1 MSTKLAG
8 DDTFFLPFNVG
19 TPGGGAGNPTT
30 PGKYDTHYLWEE
42 VFAPENW
49 LRLLGRFVHLE
60 SRDVEDPLGRKSRRE
75 TMIFP
80 RYHQW
85 DVVNKLVNAA
95 AQEGPGGR
103 YLVQHSAGSGKSNSI
118 AWTAHQLA
126 SLYDG
131 AGEKL
136 FRSVIVITDRTVLD
150 SQLQETIYQFDHKE
164 GVVARISREEGEGS
178 KSAQLTD
185 ALEDGTPIIIV
196 TLQTFPF
203 VLEAVQ
209 ERTTLKGKSFAVIAD
224 EAHSSQSG
232 RGAVKLRQVLL
243 AEADEDLS
251 GEDLLNRL
259 LEARKQA
266 GTLSYFAF
274 TATPKSKTLELFGR
288 RPDPAAPPSA
298 ENKPVVFHDY
308 TMRQAIEEGF
318 ILDVLKNYTTYELA
332 YQLGQKD
339 SLKDS
344 EVPGRKASKELAKWL
359 RIHPYN
365 ISQKVAV
372 IVEHFRATVTPL
384 LSGQAKAMVVTGGR
398 KDAVRYKLAIDAY
411 VRDNA
416 YDDVRALVAFS
427 GDVTDAAGELGGL
440 DLSLARGLGKEA
452 ATDAGPTFTFSERT
466 MNPAARGD
474 LRSVFDG
481 DAYNVMIAANK
492 FQTGFDQ
499 PKLVAMYV
507 DKKLAGVDAVQAL
520 SRLNR
525 TYPGKEKTFVLD
537 FVNDPETIQEA
548 FQPYYQTT
556 VLDETSEPNLVYDL
570 FDALR
575 DERIYQWDEV
585 EAFVAVFFAPGGS
598 QADLLTHCRPAV
610 ERYRARFREASAK
623 AAEAQGDLKRAEA
636 AGDEV
641 AAVNAQREGER
652 AQTEGDAL
660 ELFKKNAGSF
670 LRFYEFMSQIIAYD
684 DADLEKLSVFL
695 RHLLPLLRQA
705 ETGEAVDLSN
715 VHLTHYR
722 LAKKREQDIKLKVNG
737 AAGLVGV
744 TQLGSG
750 TAKDDPEERL

>member
-1 MSTKLAG
+1 MVAFYCEAFPDEWAAYGARYPKDTEGALLKSVARGLDKDGALSVLRHGFKDRGARVRLAQFRPDHGLNPDILARYELNRLRVVPELVYSPHGYDGRLDLVLFVNGIPTATLELKSEFTQAVELAKTQYKKDRPPVDPVTRKPEPLLTFKRGALVHFAVGQTEVYMSTKLAG
-8 DDTFFLPFNVG
+8 DDTFFLPFNLG

-30 PGKYDTHYLWEE
+30 SGKYDTHYLWEE

-60 SRDVEDPLGRKSRRE
+60 SKDVEDPLGRKSKRE

-85 DVVNKLVNAA
+85 DAVNKLVNAA

-126 SLYDG
+126 SLYNKT
-131 AGEKL
+131 GEKL
-136 FRSVIVITDRTVLD
+136 FQSVIVITDRTVLD

-164 GVVARISREEGEGS
+164 GVVARINREEGEGS
-178 KSAQLTD
+178 KSAQLSD
-185 ALEDGTPIIIV
+185 ALEESTPIIIV
-196 TLQTFPF
+196 TLQTFPY

-209 ERTTLKGKSFAVIAD
+209 ERTTLKGKNFAVIAD

-232 RGAVKLRQVLL
+232 RTAVKLRQVLL

-288 RPDPAAPPSA
+288 RPDPAAPPSD
-298 ENKPVVFHDY
+298 ENKPVMFHDY

-339 SLKDS
+339 STRDS

-359 RIHPYN
+359 RVHPHN

-372 IVEHFRATVTPL
+372 IVEHFRATVMPL

-427 GDVTDAAGELGGL
+427 GEVTDTAGELEGL
-440 DLSLARGLGKEA
+440 DLSLARGLGREA
-452 ATDAGPTFTFSERT
+452 ATDAG
-466 MNPAARGD
+466 
-474 LRSVFDG
+474 
-481 DAYNVMIAANK
+481 
-492 FQTGFDQ
+492 
-499 PKLVAMYV
+499 
-507 DKKLAGVDAVQAL
+507 
-520 SRLNR
+520 
-525 TYPGKEKTFVLD
+525 
-537 FVNDPETIQEA
+537 
-548 FQPYYQTT
+548 
-556 VLDETSEPNLVYDL
+556 TSL
-570 FDALR
+570 
-575 DERIYQWDEV
+575 
-585 EAFVAVFFAPGGS
+585 
-598 QADLLTHCRPAV
+598 
-610 ERYRARFREASAK
+610 
-623 AAEAQGDLKRAEA
+623 
-636 AGDEV
+636 
-641 AAVNAQREGER
+641 
-652 AQTEGDAL
+652 
-660 ELFKKNAGSF
+660 
-670 LRFYEFMSQIIAYD
+670 
-684 DADLEKLSVFL
+684 
-695 RHLLPLLRQA
+695 HL
-705 ETGEAVDLSN
+705 
-715 VHLTHYR
+715 
-722 LAKKREQDIKLKVNG
+722 
-737 AAGLVGV
+737 
-744 TQLGSG
+744 
-750 TAKDDPEERL
+750 